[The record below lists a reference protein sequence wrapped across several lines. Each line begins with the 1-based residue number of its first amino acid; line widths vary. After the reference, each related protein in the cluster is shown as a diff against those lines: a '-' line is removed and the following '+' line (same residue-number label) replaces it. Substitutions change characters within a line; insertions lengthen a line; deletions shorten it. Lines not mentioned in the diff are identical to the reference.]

1 MCCIINKERKI
12 IILKCVEVVIMT
24 EARFNEIVKNLDNIV
39 NENEPKFRKIFNNS
53 KNAYAILQLP
63 IEADYKFRGFED
75 VVKMTK
81 KIPTR
86 ADYKLIYAKALHTK
100 YTEDGTPRSIA
111 DDIFTIFNLP
121 DRPGFDE
128 DYYGTSVSVSDV
140 LVIKINDVVFI
151 YYVDTFGFQRLENF
165 EV

>member
-1 MCCIINKERKI
+1 
-12 IILKCVEVVIMT
+12 MT
-24 EARFNEIVKNLDNIV
+24 EAGFNEIVKNLNNIV
-39 NENEPKFRKIFNNS
+39 KENEPEFREIFNNS
-53 KNAYAILQLP
+53 ENAYAILQLP

-75 VVKMTK
+75 VVKIAK
-81 KIPTR
+81 KMPTR
-86 ADYKLIYAKALHTK
+86 ADYKLIYAKVLHTK
-100 YTEDGTPRSIA
+100 YTEDETPRSMA

-121 DRPGFDE
+121 NRPGFDE

-140 LVIKINDVVFI
+140 LVIKINGVVFT

>member
-1 MCCIINKERKI
+1 
-12 IILKCVEVVIMT
+12 MT
-24 EARFNEIVKNLDNIV
+24 DERFNEIIKNIDKIV
-39 NENEPKFRKIFNNS
+39 EANEPKFREIFNNN

-75 VVKMTK
+75 VVEIAK
-81 KIPTR
+81 KTPTR
-86 ADYKLIYAKALHTK
+86 TDYKLIYATTLNTNYVGECNSTK
-100 YTEDGTPRSIA
+100 DMA
-111 DDIFTIFNLP
+111 DEIFMLFNMP
-121 DRPGFDE
+121 NRPGFEE

-140 LVIKINDVVFI
+140 IVIKTNGVVFT

>member
-1 MCCIINKERKI
+1 
-12 IILKCVEVVIMT
+12 MT
-24 EARFNEIVKNLDNIV
+24 EARFEEIVKNLDNIV
-39 NENEPKFRKIFNNS
+39 KENEPKFREIFNNS
-53 KNAYAILQLP
+53 ENAYAILQLP

-75 VVKMTK
+75 VVKIAK

-86 ADYKLIYAKALHTK
+86 ANYKLIYAKALHTK
-100 YTEDGTPRSIA
+100 YAEDETPRGMA

-140 LVIKINDVVFI
+140 LVIKINGVVFT

>member
-1 MCCIINKERKI
+1 
-12 IILKCVEVVIMT
+12 MT
-24 EARFNEIVKNLDNIV
+24 ETRFNEIVKNLDNIV

-53 KNAYAILQLP
+53 ENAYAILQLP

-75 VVKMTK
+75 VVKIAK
-81 KIPTR
+81 KMPTR
-86 ADYKLIYAKALHTK
+86 ADYKLIYANTLDTK
-100 YTEDGTPRSIA
+100 YAEDETPRSIA
-111 DDIFTIFNLP
+111 DDIFTVFNVP

-128 DYYGTSVSVSDV
+128 DYYGTSVGVSDV